1 MKKKSD
7 SPNNTRPRKGFT
19 LIELLV
25 VIAIIAILAGL
36 LLPAL
41 AKAKSKA
48 QQVKCLSNQ
57 RNWGLAT
64 VMYMDDFRD
73 RLPLFGYSQQDYS
86 QPFWHA
92 LLARYVAKVADPGV
106 VFNQT
111 AVYTNVLRQ
120 CPGGSFNTPPFY
132 REAWS
137 PTQWN
142 CWIGANF
149 GNVQK
154 GSALSAPFYYADNG
168 VPPLNASRIKKPS
181 DAMIFMDTLDHYVY
195 SPLDVNY
202 RFALDLDG
210 DGIKDSMP
218 QYPWVPYNNARP
230 TVHNKGAN
238 VILLDGHAER
248 VAFKKLWEMN
258 RAGNPI
264 HSYWYLE
271 D

>member
-1 MKKKSD
+1 MSD
-7 SPNNTRPRKGFT
+7 AA
-19 LIELLV
+19 
-25 VIAIIAILAGL
+25 IAG
-36 LLPAL
+36 
-41 AKAKSKA
+41 
-48 QQVKCLSNQ
+48 
-57 RNWGLAT
+57 
-64 VMYMDDFRD
+64 
-73 RLPLFGYSQQDYS
+73 
-86 QPFWHA
+86 
-92 LLARYVAKVADPGV
+92 
-106 VFNQT
+106 
-111 AVYTNVLRQ
+111 
-120 CPGGSFNTPPFY
+120 
-132 REAWS
+132 REA
-137 PTQWN
+137 TE
-142 CWIGANF
+142 
-149 GNVQK
+149 
-154 GSALSAPFYYADNG
+154 
-168 VPPLNASRIKKPS
+168 SRAKT